1 MTCTVFIRACLD
13 QLTETDRRL
22 ASYLLDHS
30 REAIHMSAKELS
42 AQCHTS
48 PAAVVRLSQKLGFK
62 GFTALKLELAKESGQ
77 EEPDVFR
84 SAIRDNDDM
93 ETIVRKA
100 EQIHLRNTS
109 LTYQMVNV
117 SVLSQAVEEIC
128 AGRRIHLFGV
138 GASGLLAMDFL
149 YKSSRIGIPAFYHA
163 DVHTNLAT
171 AALLGPEDIVIAIS
185 YSGETLDTVLAAE
198 AARERGSKI
207 IAITQA
213 NRNTLSRLADYP
225 LYIPGEEPEL
235 RVGAMTSR
243 TSGLLILDLLFLGIA
258 KHNPEQTQES
268 LRQTRELIRT
278 FQRE

>member
-42 AQCHTS
+42 AQCDTS
-48 PAAVVRLSQKLGFK
+48 PAAVVRLSQKLCFK
-62 GFTALKLELAKESGQ
+62 GFPALKLELAKESGQ

-198 AARERGSKI
+198 AARERGSKV

>member
-42 AQCHTS
+42 AQCDTS

-117 SVLSQAVEEIC
+117 SVLSQAVEDIC